1 MECILLIIVTSLI
14 CLLSSTTVAAFIISC
29 NSSSRQRQQTQQWT
43 HNTNLS
49 QADVRELQFN
59 LMKLIQVD
67 DDSTKQDMKLK
78 SLASLLEA
86 TAISITD
93 SMKESVVVE
102 DNVNN
107 LHLSEKLVPYRRF
120 ICTSPDHNDHRGNFR
135 VFNSN
140 EDSSQQNIPSSIPL
154 NTICSIEEDRPF
166 QFLIDSISYH
176 SIASLEKRG
185 GMMYDYSEVIVWCGS
200 YSNSDNRLKYISKVL
215 DDMPILQL
223 VVGREQHSGEDSNKL
238 CIDSRTLTT
247 LELMGVLIEE
257 SEEQLERYDTTIM
270 CKNKHEDLDI
280 IEAVLSS
287 THQHT
292 NELEKET
299 IIKLI
304 DMAVNSIRKDLLNK
318 RKQPQL
324 VLVAESITA
333 TRVASAISAWK
344 QQQLDQRQLTKQR
357 VENLLNQA
365 LVVVTFGNVCQSFP
379 TGPAYIHV
387 SMLDDPWSSTLG
399 TTAKNCGDDNDAV
412 FFHGLSPFVY
422 NQDEWTNRQSIS
434 SLKSHNAHNTLACTI
449 QFLALIMR
457 INGIQSF
464 RALYDAAKWIDP
476 LIQLDINPKHFAVNY
491 GKKGDLVIPPRIDD
505 ELLPA
510 MIKATEAEKWFW
522 MDIDFEPCLL
532 EQHEATSHLEESF
545 GYNAYSELCDSFS
558 CSR

>member
-1 MECILLIIVTSLI
+1 MKCILVIIVTSLI
-14 CLLSSTTVAAFIISC
+14 CLLSSTSVVAFISC
-29 NSSSRQRQQTQQWT
+29 DSSSRQKQQTQQWT
-43 HNTNLS
+43 RHDTNQS
-49 QADVRELQFN
+49 VDVRELQFN
-59 LMKLIQVD
+59 LINLIQID
-67 DDSTKQDMKLK
+67 DDRSKQKIKLQ
-78 SLASLLEA
+78 SLVSLLEA
-86 TAISITD
+86 AISATNR
-93 SMKESVVVE
+93 MKEEAVVVE
-102 DNVNN
+102 DNNVNN

-120 ICTSPDHNDHRGNFR
+120 ICTSSDQNDHRGNFR
-135 VFNSN
+135 IFNSN
-140 EDSSQQNIPSSIPL
+140 EESSLHNTPSSIPL
-154 NTICSIEEDRPF
+154 NTICSIEEDKPF
-166 QFLIDSISYH
+166 QFLLDNTAYQSD
-176 SIASLEKRG
+176 ASLEKRG
-185 GMMYDYSEVIVWCGS
+185 GMMYDYSEVVVWCGN
-200 YSNSDNRLKYISKVL
+200 YSNNDNRLEYISKVL

-223 VVGREQHSGEDSNKL
+223 ELGRQRNGSREDCSKI
-238 CIDSRTLTT
+238 CID
-247 LELMGVLIEE
+247 LETIASLESLGIIMEE
-257 SEEQLERYDTTIM
+257 TEMLERDDTVM
-270 CKNKHEDLDI
+270 CKLKHEDLDI

-287 THQHT
+287 TQHQT
-292 NELEKET
+292 NELEEET

-304 DMAVNSIRKDLLNK
+304 DMAVDSIRKDPLNQ

-333 TRVASAISAWK
+333 TRVAGYISTWK
-344 QQQLDQRQLTKQR
+344 QNQLDRHQLTTQR

-365 LVVVTFGNVCQSFP
+365 LVVVTFGNIYQSFP

-422 NQDEWTNRQSIS
+422 NHDEWTNQST
-434 SLKSHNAHNTLACTI
+434 LKSHNAHNTLACTI

-558 CSR
+558 FSR